1 MNPIVRNFVSV
12 FRRFRLA
19 MTLNILGLA
28 AAFAAFVVIMMQI
41 GYERGFEDCHPNA
54 DRIYR
59 VEFGTEQWESFI
71 LARPFVY
78 SFVHSSPQIEA
89 GTILCPYMDK
99 SYITVERNGAKVGF
113 NETITTCYPEIT
125 RMFHFQM
132 LGGSAD
138 CLQEGDKVLVPES
151 TARKLF
157 GEGPAVG
164 KQINL
169 ETGTL
174 RTKGD
179 YKFLVVGGV
188 YRDFPGN
195 TQINNF
201 IYTGMGDDFTKDD
214 WRSQNYFCYVMLR
227 PGADPQSV
235 ADNFSRTFD
244 FNLLQ
249 RGDEG
254 EYHISLTPIKDIYY
268 LNESQ
273 DGHVLKSGDPDMAR
287 LLICIAF
294 LVILIACINYTN
306 IYTALAPIRIRS
318 INTQKV
324 LGSTDG
330 ALRRMLVGEAML
342 VSFFSYLLGLVIV
355 FYLREFGLLDF
366 VKADIDFGSNL
377 GLLALAAG
385 FSLVI
390 GAVAGLY
397 PSYYVTSFPPALV
410 LKGSF
415 GLSPTGRR
423 LRTVLVGFQFVV
435 SLLLIICASFVY
447 IQTHYMRKINLGFDK
462 DQVAIVELSPD
473 LIEKSKDA
481 YINKLKSNPGI
492 EDVAFS
498 AQKLGASD
506 GYMTWSLQ
514 YKNILFGAYVFP
526 VSWNFFETMGIQVI
540 DGRKP
545 TESDERGNK
554 LVFYGYKTMRDQLQ
568 AVPGDRLAVTW
579 MNDSIQMNF
588 AGFTDDIQFSSARQ
602 KLGFGVFVLNN
613 HNNLQPVSYI
623 RIKAGADIDQI
634 ISHIRATVRE
644 LDASYPID
652 IEFYDTI
659 FNQLYQR
666 EENLKQMITLF
677 SSLAI
682 LISLAGVF
690 SLVMFEAIYRR
701 KEVAIRRVMG
711 STVGEIL
718 RMFGKGYVYTV
729 GICFVVAAPV
739 AYWAV
744 STWLEHFAYKT
755 PLHLWVFAL
764 ALVIV
769 LFVTLATVVYQS
781 WQAAT
786 TNPVN
791 SLRNE

>member
-1 MNPIVRNFVSV
+1 MNPIVRNFVSII
-12 FRRFRLA
+12 RRFKLA
-19 MTLNILGLA
+19 MALNVLGLA
-28 AAFAAFVVIMMQI
+28 MAFATFVVIMMQI
-41 GYERGFEDCHPNA
+41 SYERNFENCHPNA

-59 VEFGTEQWESFI
+59 VDLQTEQWGGPI
-71 LARPFVY
+71 LVRPFVY
-78 SFVHSSPQIEA
+78 SIIHSSPFIEV
-89 GTILCPYMDK
+89 GTIINPYMGI
-99 SYITVERNGAKVGF
+99 SYITVEMNGQKVGYK
-113 NETITTCYPEIT
+113 ESIMTCYPDIT
-125 RMFHFQM
+125 KMFNFQM
-132 LGGSAD
+132 VEGSAD
-138 CLQEGDKVLVPES
+138 CLNEQIHVLIPES
-151 TARKLF
+151 MARKFF
-157 GEGPAVG
+157 GETSAIG

-169 ETGTL
+169 ENEYL
-174 RTKGD
+174 WTKGE
-179 YKFLVVGGV
+179 YKYLIVGGV
-188 YRDFPGN
+188 YKDFPGN
-195 TQINNF
+195 TQLNNV
-201 IYTGMGDDFTKDD
+201 IYTAMGDDFTKDD
-214 WRSQNYFCYVMLR
+214 WGSSNYYCYVMLQS
-227 PGADPQSV
+227 GANPQDV
-235 ADNFSRTFD
+235 ADNFNRTFD
-244 FNLLQ
+244 FTQMGFLK
-249 RGDEG
+249 EG
-254 EYHISLTPIKDIYY
+254 KVAITLKPLKSLYY

-273 DGHVLKSGDPDMAR
+273 DGQIMKSGNPATAT
-287 LLICIAF
+287 LLIGIG
-294 LVILIACINYTN
+294 LLIIIIACINYTN
-306 IYTALAPIRIRS
+306 IYTALVPIRIRS

-324 LGSTDG
+324 LGSSDNW
-330 ALRRMLVGEAML
+330 LRFSLIGEAM
-342 VSFFSYLLGLVIV
+342 FAYLLGLGIV
-355 FYLREFGLLDF
+355 WYLRELHLLDF
-366 VKADIDFGSNL
+366 LKVEVDFGAHIGLLL
-377 GLLALAAG
+377 GLGGL
-385 FSLVI
+385 SLI
-390 GAVAGLY
+390 TGMIAGLY
-397 PSYYVTSFPPALV
+397 PSLYVTSFPPALV

-415 GLSPTGRR
+415 GLSPSGRK
-423 LRTVLVGFQFVV
+423 LRVVLISVQFII
-435 SLLLIICASFVY
+435 SLVLIICASFVY
-447 IQTHYMRKINLGFDK
+447 LQNRYMRHIRLGFDK
-462 DQVAIVELSPD
+462 DQIAVVELNTSF
-473 LIEKSKDA
+473 LKKGQNS
-481 YINKLKSNPGI
+481 YVNKLKEHPGI

-498 AQKLGASD
+498 SQKLGGQD
-506 GYMTWSLQ
+506 GYMTWGNVTCRDKSA
-514 YKNILFGAYVFP
+514 KVYVFP

-729 GICFVVAAPV
+729 GICFVVAAPA

-744 STWLEHFAYKT
+744 SLWLEHFAYKT
-755 PLHLWVFAL
+755 PLHIWVFFIAF
-764 ALVIV
+764 AIV
-769 LFVTLATVVYQS
+769 LFITLATVVYQS

-786 TNPVN
+786 MNPVN
-791 SLRNE
+791 NLRNE

>member
-19 MTLNILGLA
+19 MSLNILGLA

-41 GYERGFEDCHPNA
+41 SYERGFEDCHPNA

-71 LARPFVY
+71 LSRPFVY
-78 SFVHSSPQIEA
+78 SIIHSSPQIEA
-89 GTILCPYMDK
+89 GTILNPYMGE
-99 SYITVERNGAKVGF
+99 SYVTVERNGAKAGF
-113 NETITTCYPEIT
+113 NEMITTCYPEIT
-125 RMFHFQM
+125 RMFDFQM
-132 LGGSAD
+132 LEGSAD
-138 CLQEGDKVLVPES
+138 CLQDNEKALIPES
-151 TARKLF
+151 MARKLF

-214 WRSQNYFCYVMLR
+214 WRSQNYFCYVMLQ
-227 PGADPQSV
+227 PGADPQNV
-235 ADNFSRTFD
+235 ADNFTRTFD

-254 EYHISLTPIKDIYY
+254 KYHISLTPIKDIYY

-273 DGHVLKSGDPDMAR
+273 DGQVLKSGDPETAR
-287 LLICIAF
+287 LLVCIAF

-330 ALRRMLVGEAML
+330 ALRRSLVGEAML

-447 IQTHYMRKINLGFDK
+447 IQTHYMRKINLGFDT
-462 DQVAIVELSPD
+462 DQIAVVELSPS
-473 LIEKSKDA
+473 LVQKSKSA
-481 YINKLKSNPGI
+481 YVNKLKSNPGI

-498 AQKLGASD
+498 TQKLGAID
-506 GYMTWSLQ
+506 GYMEWGMIQ
-514 YKNILFGAYVFP
+514 CNDKAGGGNVFP
-526 VSWNFFETMGIQVI
+526 VSWNFFQTMGIKVI
-540 DGRKP
+540 EGRMP
-545 TESDERGNK
+545 TEADEKGDK
-554 LVFYGYKTMRDQLQ
+554 LTFYGFRSMRDYYE
-568 AVPGDRLAVTW
+568 AVPGDRLEVGW
-579 MNDSIQMNF
+579 MNDSTSMNF
-588 AGFTDDIQFSSARQ
+588 AGFTEDIQFSSARQ
-602 KLGFGVFVLNN
+602 KMTNGLFVLNYSQN
-613 HNNLQPVSYI
+613 QPVSYI

-729 GICFVVAAPV
+729 GICFVVAAPA

-755 PLHLWVFAL
+755 PLHIWVFFIAF
-764 ALVIV
+764 AIV
-769 LFVTLATVVYQS
+769 LFITLATVVYQS

-786 TNPVN
+786 MNPVN
-791 SLRNE
+791 NLRNE